1 MRTLIQNATLI
12 SPGIHI
18 EKGAVLLSGD
28 RIEQVFTSD
37 RKLPEA
43 DQVVDL
49 EGLRL
54 LPGFIDIHCH
64 GRSNQDFCDGSEEAI
79 NRIGRDKLQEGVTG
93 FLATTLTVSKKDLK
107 QTLHY
112 AEKYRMENKDG
123 ARLLGIHLEGPFFNP
138 EGAGAQNPDFL
149 KLPDFSLVVELNAIC
164 PVRKV
169 SYSPELPGAMEF
181 TRQLVEAG
189 ITPSGAHSTA
199 DYEQTLKALQA
210 GMKHL
215 THFCNVM
222 SPLHH
227 LRFGMVGAGLTEK
240 EIYVEI
246 ICDGVHLMDPMIKLI
261 LQMKG
266 ADRVMLITDAI
277 RAAGMPDGNYTLGG
291 LPVIVKNGKAML
303 AHTER
308 VAGSTLQFY
317 KGIQRVARVSTLPPS
332 EIVKMTAWNQAYSL
346 GLQNFGKIEP
356 GFFADFAVTN
366 QDWNPIQTWV
376 AGTPRWKTK

>member
-12 SPGIHI
+12 SPGIQI
-18 EKGAVLLSGD
+18 EKAAVLLAGE
-28 RIEQVFTSD
+28 RVERVFTPE

-49 EGLRL
+49 QGLRL

-64 GRSNQDFCDGSEEAI
+64 GRSNQDFCDGTEEAI
-79 NRIGRDKLQEGVTG
+79 GQIGRDKLREGVTG
-93 FLATTLTVSKKDLK
+93 FLATTLTVSKNELK
-107 QTLHY
+107 RTLQC
-112 AEKYRMENKDG
+112 AARYRQENTDG
-123 ARLLGIHLEGPFFNP
+123 ARLLGVHLEGPFFNP

-149 KLPDFSLVVELNAIC
+149 MLPDFSLVAELNALC

-169 SYSPELPGAMEF
+169 SYSPELSGALEF

-189 ITPSGAHSTA
+189 IMPSGAHSTA
-199 DYEQTLKALQA
+199 DYEKTLQASDA

-222 SPLHH
+222 TPLHH

-240 EIYVEI
+240 DIYVEI

-266 ADRVMLITDAI
+266 AERVMLITDAI

-291 LPVIVKNGKAML
+291 LPVVVKNGKAML
-303 AHTER
+303 AHAER
-308 VAGSTLQFY
+308 VAGSTLQFF
-317 KGIQRVARVSTLPPS
+317 KGIQRVARVSALPPQ
-332 EIVKMTAWNQAYSL
+332 EIVKMTAWNQAHSL
-346 GLQNFGKIEP
+346 GLQYYGKIEP
-356 GFFADFAVTN
+356 GFFADFAVTD

-376 AGTPRWKTK
+376 AGSPRWKAK

>member
-1 MRTLIQNATLI
+1 MRTLIQNANLI
-12 SPGIHI
+12 SPGIQI
-18 EKGAVLLSGD
+18 EKGAVLLSDG
-28 RIEQVFTSD
+28 RIEQVFTPN

-64 GRSNQDFCDGSEEAI
+64 GRSNQDFCDGTDEAI
-79 NRIGRDKLQEGVTG
+79 CRIGRDKLREGVTG
-93 FLATTLTVSKKDLK
+93 FLATTLTVSKKDLE
-107 QTLHY
+107 QTLQS
-112 AEKYRMENKDG
+112 AERYRQTNSDG

-138 EGAGAQNPDFL
+138 AGAGAQNPDFL
-149 KLPDFSLVVELNAIC
+149 MLPDFSLVAELNAIC
-164 PVRKV
+164 PVRKI
-169 SYSPELPGAMEF
+169 SYSPELPGALEF
-181 TRQLVEAG
+181 TRQLAEAG
-189 ITPSGAHSTA
+189 IMPSGAHSTA
-199 DYEQTLKALQA
+199 DYEQTLKAMQA

-222 SPLHH
+222 TPLHH

-240 EIYVEI
+240 DIYVEI

-266 ADRVMLITDAI
+266 TDRVMLITDAI

-303 AHTER
+303 AHAER
-308 VAGSTLQFY
+308 VAGITLQFY
-317 KGIQRVARVSTLPPS
+317 KGIQSGRVSRCHQRNRQNDRMDAGKFPRTRELG
-332 EIVKMTAWNQAYSL
+332 KTA
-346 GLQNFGKIEP
+346 
-356 GFFADFAVTN
+356 GFLRRFRSH
-366 QDWNPIQTWV
+366 
-376 AGTPRWKTK
+376 GS